1 MAKRGN
7 APVPQRSPKAGR
19 PPKATAQTARVR
31 RRTKTAAAA
40 VKKGTTIVQTSR
52 GPRAAWSAS
61 KPMWKKR

>member
-1 MAKRGN
+1 
-7 APVPQRSPKAGR
+7 
-19 PPKATAQTARVR
+19 VR

-40 VKKGTTIVQTSR
+40 VKKGTTIAQTSE